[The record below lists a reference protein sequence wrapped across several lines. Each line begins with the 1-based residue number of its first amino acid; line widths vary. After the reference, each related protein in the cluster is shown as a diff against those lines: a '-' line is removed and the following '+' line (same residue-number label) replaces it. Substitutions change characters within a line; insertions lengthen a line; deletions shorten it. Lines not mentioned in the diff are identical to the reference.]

1 MKIIVSESQY
11 KFLLE
16 NIPVIN
22 QIIDKMSEVGYD
34 GLDDKEKTILSDYSQ
49 WLQSGQKNEFKYED
63 DDDVGDQEVG
73 KKIKTALDLRD
84 NHKQIVINGELQNL
98 GPVELVTNDVPKS
111 FDKYIEYESSIRW
124 DDENWD
130 GYIEVDYDGNLVG
143 THYGL
148 LPNDEESDYLLYE
161 PENYISLEDE
171 MGSLWDE
178 LTTWIEEVVI
188 PQL

>member
-1 MKIIVSESQY
+1 
-11 KFLLE
+11 
-16 NIPVIN
+16 
-22 QIIDKMSEVGYD
+22 
-34 GLDDKEKTILSDYSQ
+34 
-49 WLQSGQKNEFKYED
+49 
-63 DDDVGDQEVG
+63 
-73 KKIKTALDLRD
+73 LDLRD

-98 GPVELVTNDVPKS
+98 GPVEFVTNDVPKS

-161 PENYISLEDE
+161 PENYISLEEE

>member
-98 GPVELVTNDVPKS
+98 GPVEFVTNDVPKS
-111 FDKYIEYESSIRW
+111 FDKYIVGFSVSFNKEDASPPADKISFLESQVFKIKI
-124 DDENWD
+124 N
-130 GYIEVDYDGNLVG
+130 
-143 THYGL
+143 
-148 LPNDEESDYLLYE
+148 LLY
-161 PENYISLEDE
+161 
-171 MGSLWDE
+171 
-178 LTTWIEEVVI
+178 V
-188 PQL
+188 